1 MGNDS
6 TMYSEIH
13 ELLGTTIR
21 SFLMMYISEVKVK
34 LKNTHVGE
42 D

>member
-1 MGNDS
+1 MGNGS
-6 TMYSEIH
+6 TRCSEIH

-21 SFLMMYISEVKVK
+21 SFLMVYISEVKSE
-34 LKNTHVGE
+34 LKNIHVGE